1 MAENCRRNCLYR
13 EAPMHPKEKLN
24 CVALKGLLGF
34 PPSGYEISGLRAY
47 MEPSYLIWTCCEMI
61 APVVGSLFGLMNT

>member
-1 MAENCRRNCLYR
+1 M
-13 EAPMHPKEKLN
+13 
-24 CVALKGLLGF
+24 
-34 PPSGYEISGLRAY
+34 GLRLWSRIAGDSDSSTEKAPKSY